1 MRVRMKPRVPAF
13 LAAMI
18 AAVFAVVIVVP
29 FVDGAEPELKQ
40 DGTPPKV
47 LSRVEPV
54 FPYNM
59 SAAGLAGNVT
69 IGFVVD
75 TEGRVRD
82 TRIVRSNNPWFE
94 RPAIEA
100 LLKWKF
106 EPAVVDGRKVN
117 TRMQI
122 PIQFVPRRG
131 GGDLW
136 RMQKGKDHEKLPPE
150 LQWDKP
156 PEAVSTAFPVY
167 PFEMLRDK
175 VNARFKVA
183 LLVDPAGKVAAVK
196 LTGEPAPEF
205 AGAVRAMAAMWQ
217 FEPAKKKGGQPC
229 AALIAIEHEFRAD
242 GRGTVPVS
250 ESAKEILRELGR
262 SEPRIAGLGALDAE
276 PKDLS
281 FRDLL
286 YPPELKSQGVEGEA
300 AIEFFI
306 DRHGDVQLPRIV
318 SATHEEFGHFAAMM
332 AACWRFEAPRKDGRP
347 VIVRAQ
353 RRVSF
358 KLKASEG
365 RGRTNVE

>member
-1 MRVRMKPRVPAF
+1 MPAP
-13 LAAMI
+13 LLAMI
-18 AAVFAVVIVVP
+18 AAAVVVVVP
-29 FVDGAEPELKQ
+29 FVDGAEAELKPGQ
-40 DGTPPKV
+40 TPPKV
-47 LSRVEPV
+47 VSRARPE
-54 FPYNM
+54 FPYDM
-59 SAAGLAGNVT
+59 KAAGLEGNVT

-75 TEGRVRD
+75 TEGKVRD

-117 TRMQI
+117 TRMRL
-122 PIQFVPRRG
+122 PITFALHGG

-136 RMQKGKDHEKLPPE
+136 RMQKSKAHDKLPPE
-150 LQWDKP
+150 LQWDEP

-167 PFEMLRDK
+167 PFEMLRNK
-175 VNARFKVA
+175 VNAKFKVA

-196 LTGEPAPEF
+196 LTGTPAPEF

-217 FEPAKKKGGQPC
+217 FEPAKKKSGQPC
-229 AALIAIEHEFRAD
+229 AALVAIEQEFRAD

-262 SEPRIAGLGALDAE
+262 SEPRIVAAGALDAE

-353 RRVSF
+353 RMVRFRV
-358 KLKASEG
+358 KSEG
-365 RGRTNVE
+365 